1 MPIDAVPCPHR
12 DCVDIRD
19 TGKPEADVLH
29 CSAAQWAE
37 FLTAIKAGKF
47 DAVGSITAAI
57 CTTTS
62 GQPANVCSS
71 PAITRLGSKL

>member
-47 DAVGSITAAI
+47 DAVG
-57 CTTTS
+57 C
-62 GQPANVCSS
+62 PDN
-71 PAITRLGSKL
+71 P

>member
-1 MPIDAVPCPHR
+1 MPIDAVPCPHQ

-37 FLTAIKAGKF
+37 FLAAIKAGKF
-47 DAVGSITAAI
+47 DAVGSPD
-57 CTTTS
+57 
-62 GQPANVCSS
+62 QPARL
-71 PAITRLGSKL
+71 PAGIGRRHG